1 MAEYAPLRQDLW
13 CFLKTRPCAAVVRRR
28 RVTLESGSEGTLNGG
43 DDADRRG
50 GALKVAVIGTGIVG
64 SSVAYRLSEDG
75 AEVVLID
82 GAEPGSGT
90 TSTSFAWINANNKLP
105 RDYFE
110 LNVAG
115 MGEHERLRDEIG
127 GDWLYS
133 SGNLIW
139 AADEEQENL
148 EKRVER
154 LRSWSYAAEMLPAS
168 TVSRELEPEAT
179 FPDPN
184 LKIAH
189 FAEESWTDA
198 PALTRTLVEAAA
210 RNGADKFFGNAV
222 RGIEVEDEGVMLQRE
237 FGDTVHADVVVNATG
252 AKAASVAEMVG
263 RELPLDV
270 FPGLLVR
277 VAVPGEPLRHLMH
290 TPHINVRP
298 DGPGYVLLHHDS
310 VDERLTDDFAGTE
323 DPLCAE
329 LLERARLVLPAL
341 EEAEV
346 VEARY
351 GMRPVPADGHP
362 CVGALSKIP
371 GYYEAVTHSGVTL
384 GPLIGRLLARE
395 ILTGAVDSLIAP
407 FRADRLPSTRA

>member
-1 MAEYAPLRQDLW
+1 
-13 CFLKTRPCAAVVRRR
+13 
-28 RVTLESGSEGTLNGG
+28 VTLESGSEGILNGG
-43 DDADRRG
+43 DDAVLRG
-50 GALKVAVIGTGIVG
+50 GALKVAIIGAGIVG
-64 SSVAYRLSEDG
+64 SSIAYRLSEGG

-90 TSTSFAWINANNKLP
+90 TSISFAWINANNKLP

-127 GDWLYS
+127 GDWLFS
-133 SGNLIW
+133 TGNLIW

-179 FPDPN
+179 FPDPD
-184 LKIAH
+184 LQIAH
-189 FAEESWTDA
+189 FPEESWTDA
-198 PALTRTLVEAAA
+198 PALTRTLVEAAV
-210 RNGADKFFGNAV
+210 RYGAHKLFGNAV
-222 RGIEVEDEGVMLQRE
+222 RGIEVEGEGVMLPLE
-237 FGDTVHADVVVNATG
+237 SGDAVHADVVVNATG

-277 VAVPGEPLRHLMH
+277 VAVPGEPLRHLIH
-290 TPHINVRP
+290 TPRINVRP
-298 DGPGYVLLHHDS
+298 DGPGFVLLHHDS
-310 VDERLTDDFAGTE
+310 VDKRLTDDFAGTE

-329 LLERARLVLPAL
+329 LLQRGRLVLHAL

-346 VEARY
+346 VEARF
-351 GMRPVPADGHP
+351 GMRPVPADKHS
-362 CVGALSKIP
+362 CVGALSEIP

-395 ILTGAVDSLIAP
+395 IMTGEVDPLIAP
-407 FRADRLPSTRA
+407 FRPDRFPATQT